1 MFFFKSRASP
11 HRSPSVHSPHDHS
24 AVGHDDDDDV
34 QEKAASPPPAVASP
48 PRRNPTPPAVESP
61 PQQQAP
67 PAPLPPPM
75 PTTTAAASSAPAGAA
90 SRRKRSSAETQR
102 SLQPPAAKRKA
113 LNTKIPKT
121 TKLPYE
127 KTDEEVLAASKA
139 EVKAFFE
146 KCKANRKAEQE
157 PPYLMYPRS
166 KLRQVVQKMTDANRA
181 ASKQPGST
189 ISDYD
194 RTVLKKIKAD
204 KRKVQQKV
212 AQLGEQAQQSVQP
225 LVVANEYGSNANLL
239 AMTIPANVDLDE
251 LGNWMEETG
260 LPLEALL
267 GRTDAPIH
275 GGVDDYQ
282 SRYIYGRSMC
292 HPEKVRGLGT
302 QIYKL
307 HEYYLRVSSKHKE
320 EELIAVRVR
329 DRHYFRGDDVIWI
342 DFSEVHQLLHMNA
355 LDKSLMS
362 CYCL

>member
-1 MFFFKSRASP
+1 
-11 HRSPSVHSPHDHS
+11 
-24 AVGHDDDDDV
+24 
-34 QEKAASPPPAVASP
+34 
-48 PRRNPTPPAVESP
+48 
-61 PQQQAP
+61 
-67 PAPLPPPM
+67 
-75 PTTTAAASSAPAGAA
+75 
-90 SRRKRSSAETQR
+90 
-102 SLQPPAAKRKA
+102 
-113 LNTKIPKT
+113 
-121 TKLPYE
+121 
-127 KTDEEVLAASKA
+127 
-139 EVKAFFE
+139 
-146 KCKANRKAEQE
+146 
-157 PPYLMYPRS
+157 
-166 KLRQVVQKMTDANRA
+166 MTDANRA

-292 HPEKVRGLGT
+292 HPEKV
-302 QIYKL
+302 
-307 HEYYLRVSSKHKE
+307 
-320 EELIAVRVR
+320 
-329 DRHYFRGDDVIWI
+329 
-342 DFSEVHQLLHMNA
+342 
-355 LDKSLMS
+355 
-362 CYCL
+362 